1 MVLLFLSTLIFLWII
16 NDLSFNSRDI
26 NRMLQFQM
34 SPSPLSAP
42 PLFTLS
48 GILTVSFTLIKT
60 NNKLI
65 HLIRVIQKL
74 NTSAIYCPR
83 HCGWSKTS
91 SILSCHGFLSSL
103 LEQGCALN
111 GHPQPDTMVGR
122 KCCASKHPLGPA
134 CSAALP

>member
-1 MVLLFLSTLIFLWII
+1 MFLSTLIFLWII

-42 PLFTLS
+42 SLFTLR
-48 GILTVSFTLIKT
+48 GTPTVSFSLIKT
-60 NNKLI
+60 KNKLI

-83 HCGWSKTS
+83 HRRWSKTS
-91 SILSCHGFLSSL
+91 SFPPCHGFFSSL

-111 GHPQPDTMVGR
+111 VHPHPGTTVGR
-122 KCCASKHPLGPA
+122 KYCASKHPLGPA
-134 CSAALP
+134 CSAALF

>member
-26 NRMLQFQM
+26 NRILPFQM

-48 GILTVSFTLIKT
+48 GTLTVSFSLIKT

-65 HLIRVIQKL
+65 HLIRVIQ
-74 NTSAIYCPR
+74 THQPSIAP
-83 HCGWSKTS
+83 GTVDGSKP
-91 SILSCHGFLSSL
+91 ILSLPAVVSSPLSWNKDVL
-103 LEQGCALN
+103 
-111 GHPQPDTMVGR
+111 
-122 KCCASKHPLGPA
+122 
-134 CSAALP
+134 